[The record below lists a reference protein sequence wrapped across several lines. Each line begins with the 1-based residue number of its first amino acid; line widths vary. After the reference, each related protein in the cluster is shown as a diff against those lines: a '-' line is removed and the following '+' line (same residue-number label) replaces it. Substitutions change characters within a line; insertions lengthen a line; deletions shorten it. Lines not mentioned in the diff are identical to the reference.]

1 MKKIAIVFGILF
13 VGALL
18 FSSCR
23 SQKQACAA
31 YSKVET
37 PKSDQSNS

>member
-1 MKKIAIVFGILF
+1 MKKIAIIFGFLAI
-13 VGALL
+13 GAVM

-31 YSKVET
+31 YSQVEMPDT
-37 PKSDQSNS
+37 DQSNS

>member
-1 MKKIAIVFGILF
+1 MKKFFLILGVAMVF
-13 VGALL
+13 ATA

-31 YSKVET
+31 YSHVVV
-37 PKSDQSNS
+37 PQGDQIES